1 MLMRDGLCW
10 KGGTFGLVLP
20 YEFLLPCF
28 LLGIRVLCQVR
39 VADLWLVWLSV
50 LENLPASAA
59 GQALPF
65 ATGCEAELQDFAGF
79 LLLSAPRGAR
89 NSYFPLLPL
98 WLSKYP

>member
-39 VADLWLVWLSV
+39 VADLWLVWLSL
-50 LENLPASAA
+50 LENLLASAA

-65 ATGCEAELQDFAGF
+65 ATGCEAGLQDFAVF

-89 NSYFPLLPL
+89 NSYFPLLSL